1 MNKWAFLY
9 FLSFYWKRP
18 KKTVK
23 TEKISRSKEVKEGV
37 ENKLNSYF
45 FCTQR
50 TGFNKSLCFRK
61 EPLNQTRWWNP
72 EGSVVGAIPPLQC
85 SWTHQVLVNQ
95 RLFVSS
101 AQNDHPASEGQAE
114 DPAEQSP
121 GVPSEIHAAVF
132 LNRRSRMT
140 TFAPPPREGGGDVAN
155 RCKMRQPAWV
165 YLSLICAFFRFFWR
179 PR

>member
-1 MNKWAFLY
+1 M
-9 FLSFYWKRP
+9 
-18 KKTVK
+18 
-23 TEKISRSKEVKEGV
+23 
-37 ENKLNSYF
+37 
-45 FCTQR
+45 
-50 TGFNKSLCFRK
+50 
-61 EPLNQTRWWNP
+61 
-72 EGSVVGAIPPLQC
+72 
-85 SWTHQVLVNQ
+85 NQ

-165 YLSLICAFFRFFWR
+165 YLSLICAFFVCFGDPVNGSTLARQTVRFGSAGGAESEGEAVQALAVFCVVSSWKDVGSSFVESFSR
-179 PR
+179 GRVGLVTGRRKGSAAEAFLQTEAVKDSCMNIQ